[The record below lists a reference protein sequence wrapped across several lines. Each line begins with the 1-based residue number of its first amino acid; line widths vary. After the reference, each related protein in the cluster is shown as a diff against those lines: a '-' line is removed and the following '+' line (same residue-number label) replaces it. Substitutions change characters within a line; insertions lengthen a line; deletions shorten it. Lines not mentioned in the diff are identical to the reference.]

1 MPMKES
7 PAKPMT
13 SPADLGTGRKAGGKN
28 LRVVIETARGDR
40 NKMAYDDELGMFRLK
55 KVLPEGMTFP
65 YDFGFVPSTLADD
78 GDPLDALVL
87 MDEPGIMGCVID
99 CRVIGAILGEQ
110 REGKKT
116 LRNDRLIVVA
126 IPSHTH
132 ADLKRV
138 GDLNATLLEELEKFF
153 VNYHAVHDREFRVIG
168 CKGPGKAL
176 RLVAEAAR
184 SWRSRNKTDR
194 KGKSKRA

>member
-1 MPMKES
+1 MPKKEN

-13 SPADLGTGRKAGGKN
+13 SPAGLGTGRKAAGKE
-28 LRVVIETARGDR
+28 LRVVIEIARGSR
-40 NKMAYDDELGMFRLK
+40 NKMTYDEELEMFRLK

-87 MDEPGIMGCVID
+87 MDEPGTMGCVVD
-99 CRVIGAILGEQ
+99 CRVVGAILGEQ
-110 REGKKT
+110 TEGKKK

-132 ADLKRV
+132 ADIKRV
-138 GDLNATLLEELEKFF
+138 TDLNSALLEEL
-153 VNYHAVHDREFRVIG
+153 G
-168 CKGPGKAL
+168 
-176 RLVAEAAR
+176 
-184 SWRSRNKTDR
+184 SS
-194 KGKSKRA
+194 S